1 MRAVIADDFGPMEN
15 MTVKEVPDPE
25 PGDGEVLID
34 VHAVGVNYADL
45 LSIEGKYQSLSKPPF
60 TPGKEVAGEVAAVGS
75 GVGSCKP
82 GDRVMALLED
92 GGYAER
98 AVAKDND
105 CYVIPDSVSFVD
117 AAAMMTDYL
126 TAHFAL
132 LERGFLK
139 DGETVLINGASGGVG
154 MAAIQ
159 LAKAKGAT
167 VLAGLSSPATGP
179 TEKEKQ
185 AVLKSGADHVIDL
198 TKEDLKNSLRD
209 QVYAITDGRGADV
222 ILDPLGDH
230 IFDASLRA
238 LAWCGRIVVIGFV
251 AGGVPEIK
259 ANYLLIK
266 NITVSGLFF
275 NTYRERETKWTRRV
289 QNEILDYL
297 VAGKVISPVMKTL
310 PLEDFKEALSMIVA
324 RQVQGRVIL
333 TTR

>member
-1 MRAVIADDFGPMEN
+1 MKTEFPHN
-15 MTVKEVPDPE
+15 MPIQIM
-25 PGDGEVLID
+25 VL
-34 VHAVGVNYADL
+34 G
-45 LSIEGKYQSLSKPPF
+45 
-60 TPGKEVAGEVAAVGS
+60 AGTMGY
-75 GVGSCKP
+75 GL
-82 GDRVMALLED
+82 ALL
-92 GGYAER
+92 A
-98 AVAKDND
+98 AKSGHR
-105 CYVIPDSVSFVD
+105 VFLVD
-117 AAAMMTDYL
+117 
-126 TAHFAL
+126 
-132 LERGFLK
+132 
-139 DGETVLINGASGGVG
+139 V
-154 MAAIQ
+154 
-159 LAKAKGAT
+159 
-167 VLAGLSSPATGP
+167 
-179 TEKEKQ
+179 KQ